1 MDKPLPLSQYLGIK
15 HQNFVSCGVYDS
27 VLGRDSRLHIDP
39 LLIKGTNIGEFS
51 DGYALF
57 LKHFSD
63 TARLVPYVAQKT
75 KADRFYNQ
83 IFQRLKFKEVA
94 NTGLGYGRNGVH
106 GTGISGRLSAQLA
119 DSVIDI
125 VRAGIMDPE
134 IFALMPVIEDNVASD
149 RISDMMISILFECF
163 VRYTAYKPPE
173 LNITKHIKRITFQF
187 GSFCLP
193 EYQHKPIIFIPQ
205 EFLCELPEA
214 HTWDDIETVDNYN
227 RRLKEKVCAAI
238 GIAMKD
244 VVRTKKS
251 EIKDYI
257 LTHPCFA
264 EDMLAYYRSLTG
276 VPYNF
281 TNDKLGEY
289 IRTKINELEFPI
301 EKDLPH
307 PLISQSDAKTVT
319 ERICNLYKELVE
331 HNRMYKL
338 FYDSKSKRYS
348 ETNAQLLFYCIADSF
363 CQTNN
368 IDLTR
373 ESDAGAGELDFKLSH
388 GANEKVLIEM
398 KLSNNSQLEAGLK
411 SQLPAYMASE
421 RGHYGILLILLI
433 NDRDRSRVEKVL
445 QQHQLAKYNGN
456 NVNDIIVINAIERPS
471 ASKLS

>member
-15 HQNFVSCGVYDS
+15 HRDFVSHGVYDS
-27 VLGRDSRLHIDP
+27 VLGKDSRLHIDP
-39 LLIKGTNIGEFS
+39 LLIKGTNIDEFS
-51 DGYALF
+51 NGYELF

-63 TARLVPYVAQKT
+63 TARLVPHVMRKT

-94 NTGLGYGRNGVH
+94 NAGLGYGRNGGH

-125 VRAGIMDPE
+125 VRAGIIDPE
-134 IFALMPVIEDNVASD
+134 IFALMPVIEENVASD
-149 RISDMMISILFECF
+149 RISDMMISILFDCF
-163 VRYTAYKPPE
+163 IRYTAYKTNE
-173 LNITKHIKRITFQF
+173 LNITKHINNFIFQF
-187 GSFCLP
+187 GSFRLP
-193 EYQHKPIIFIPQ
+193 EYQNKPIIFIPQ

-238 GIAMKD
+238 GIAIKD
-244 VVRTKKS
+244 VVKTKKS

-257 LTHPCFA
+257 LAHPHCA

-289 IRTKINELEFPI
+289 IRVQVNELQLPI

-307 PLISQSDAKTVT
+307 PLISQNDVKTVT
-319 ERICNLYKELVE
+319 ERICNLYKELIE
-331 HNRMYKL
+331 CNRMYKL
-338 FYDSKSKRYS
+338 FYDSKSSRYS

-373 ESDAGAGELDFKLSH
+373 ESDAGAGELDFKLSQ

-398 KLSNNSQLEAGLK
+398 KLSNNSQLESGLK

-421 RGHYGILLILLI
+421 RGHYGILLILLTHAK
-433 NDRDRSRVEKVL
+433 DMSRVQKVL
-445 QQHQLAKYNGN
+445 QQHQLAKDNGD
-456 NVNDIIVINAIERPS
+456 NVKDIIVINAIERPS
-471 ASKLS
+471 ASNLS

>member
-15 HQNFVSCGVYDS
+15 HRDFVSNGVYDS
-27 VLGRDSRLHIDP
+27 VLGKDSRLHIDP
-39 LLIKGTNIGEFS
+39 LLIKGTSIDEFS
-51 DGYALF
+51 TGYDLF

-63 TARLVPYVAQKT
+63 IARLVPHVVHKT

-94 NTGLGYGRNGVH
+94 NTGLGYGRSGGH

-125 VRAGIMDPE
+125 VRAGIIDPE
-134 IFALMPVIEDNVASD
+134 IFALMPVIEENVASD

-163 VRYTAYKPPE
+163 VRYTAYKTHE
-173 LNITKHIKRITFQF
+173 LNITKRIKNFTFQF
-187 GSFCLP
+187 GYFSLP

-214 HTWDDIETVDNYN
+214 HTWDDIEIVDNYN
-227 RRLKEKVCAAI
+227 RRLKEKVCASI

-244 VVRTKKS
+244 VVKTKKS

-257 LTHPCFA
+257 LAHPHCA
-264 EDMLAYYRSLTG
+264 EDMLTYYRSLTG

-289 IRTKINELEFPI
+289 IRVQVNELQFPI

-307 PLISQSDAKTVT
+307 PLISQNDAKTVT
-319 ERICNLYKELVE
+319 ERICNLYKELIE
-331 HNRMYKL
+331 CNRMYKL
-338 FYDSKSKRYS
+338 FYDSKSGRYS
-348 ETNAQLLFYCIADSF
+348 ETKAQLLFYCIADSF

-373 ESDAGAGELDFKLSH
+373 ESDAGAGELDFKLSQ

-421 RGHYGILLILLI
+421 RGHYGILLILLTHDK
-433 NDRDRSRVEKVL
+433 DRRRVEKVL
-445 QQHQLAKYNGN
+445 RQHQLAKVNGD
-456 NVNDIIVINAIERPS
+456 NVKDVIVISAIERPS